1 MVMNQDIREGR
12 WIKFRGRA
20 KRAVGRILGDSNL
33 AAEGNADVVA
43 GALQES
49 IGHARHSA
57 AREIERGVD
66 MLAGIAQKAARS
78 LER

>member
-1 MVMNQDIREGR
+1 MNQDIREGR
-12 WIKFRGRA
+12 WLQLRGKA
-20 KRAVGRILGDSNL
+20 KRAIGSFLGNESM

-49 IGHARHSA
+49 IGQARKSA
-57 AREIERGVD
+57 AREVERGVD
-66 MLAGIAQKAARS
+66 AVADFAKRAARS

>member
-1 MVMNQDIREGR
+1 MNQDIREGR

-20 KRAVGRILGDSNL
+20 KRAVGRIIGDSNL

-49 IGHARHSA
+49 IGQARQSA
-57 AREIERGVD
+57 VRELDRGVD
-66 MLAGIAQKAARS
+66 ILAGYAKTAART
-78 LER
+78 LDR

>member
-1 MVMNQDIREGR
+1 MNQDIREGK
-12 WIKFRGRA
+12 WMQIRGKA
-20 KRAVGRILGDSNL
+20 KRAVGRFLGDDTL

-49 IGHARHSA
+49 IGHARQGA
-57 AREIERGVD
+57 AREVERGVD
-66 MLAGIAQKAARS
+66 ALAGFAKKAARS

>member
-1 MVMNQDIREGR
+1 MNQDIREGR
-12 WIKFRGRA
+12 WIKFRGKA
-20 KRAVGRILGDSNL
+20 KRAVARIIGDSNM

-49 IGHARHSA
+49 IGHARKSA

-66 MLAGIAQKAARS
+66 ILAGFAEKAARS